1 MPSTSLL
8 RLLRWAA
15 LTAGTVMLLFL
26 LWMLIGHLTGDANG
40 PNGMRF
46 NGTKEV
52 IAFAFFPC
60 CTIVGLA
67 LAYWRPLAGGLI
79 AFGSIV
85 ALLAL
90 RPDLLASPFIVVVVP
105 GLLYAAYGW
114 SARRANS

>member
-1 MPSTSLL
+1 MPTHASL

-15 LTAGTVMLLFL
+15 LTAGTLMLLFL

-46 NGTKEV
+46 NSTKEV

-67 LAYWRPLAGGLI
+67 LAYWRPLMGGLI
-79 AFGSIV
+79 AAGSII

-90 RPDLLASPFIVVVVP
+90 RPDLLASPFVVVLVP
-105 GLLYAAYGW
+105 GLLYVAHGW
-114 SARRANS
+114 IARRSA